1 MAIAISTDIGGTFT
15 DLVVYDLETGR
26 IHQAK
31 SYTDPADLS
40 SGIARCVDK
49 SGYSLADA
57 PEFVHGSTIAI
68 NTVIERTGATTA
80 LLVTRGMRDVYE
92 IARGNR
98 PEAYNLMFR
107 RARPLVPR
115 SAIFEIDER
124 LAADGSVIAEL
135 DEASVRRA
143 IEAALA
149 GGADAIAVCLLHS
162 YANPAHEE
170 AVGAMIAAQAPQL
183 YVSLSHKILREY
195 REYERTSTTAINSY
209 IGPKVSGY
217 LDDLDAVLGDRGF
230 AGQTLIMQ
238 SNGGVMTLD
247 TARHEPVMTMESG
260 PVGGVIAAGAI
271 AADRGVENAVA
282 FDMGGTTA
290 KAALLRSGIPEIAT
304 GYYVGGFAS
313 GIPVRVPVVDV
324 VEIGAGGG
332 SIAHIDEA
340 GALKIGPE
348 SAGGRPGPVCY
359 GWGGTRPTVTDA
371 NAVLG
376 RLNPGKFLGGEM
388 SLDVAG
394 ARQAFADQLCGSEG
408 LAGLTPEQAALAVV
422 NIAVNMMGLAV
433 RSVSIERGVDP
444 RDCALVAFGGAG
456 PLHACAVARE
466 LRIPRV
472 VVPLL
477 PGHFSAL
484 GMLLADLRHEQV
496 RTVYRTSED
505 VGDDELR
512 VVADEMSAEIS
523 DLLSTEH
530 IGEGNQEIQ
539 LYLDMRYR
547 GQEFSLRTP
556 CSRSELLVSDGG
568 LEKVR
573 HRFDELHELRFGHS
587 AEGSV
592 VEIVNIRV
600 VGIGRRARFRPR
612 PEQQAGEVTVTTRQ
626 VVSGQGSEAIARE
639 WNIYQRETLPVGYV
653 INGPAIIEE
662 YASTL
667 VIEAGDVATVADD
680 GALDVAVAAPDAA
693 HAGQEGT
700 GK

>member
-15 DLVVYDLETGR
+15 DLVIYDLDTGH

-40 SGIARCVDK
+40 SGIVRCLDK

-57 PEFVHGSTIAI
+57 PEFVHGSTVAI
-68 NTVIERTGATTA
+68 NTAIERTGAPTA

-92 IARGNR
+92 IGRGNR

-107 RARPLVPR
+107 RPQPLVPR
-115 SAIFEIDER
+115 EAVFEIDER
-124 LAADGSVIAEL
+124 LGADGSVVRALDGDGAREAIA
-135 DEASVRRA
+135 
-143 IEAALA
+143 AALA
-149 GGADAIAVCLLHS
+149 GGARAIAVCFLHA
-162 YANPAHEE
+162 YGNPVHEE
-170 AVGAMIAAQAPQL
+170 AVGELIAAEAPDVYL
-183 YVSLSHKILREY
+183 SLSHKVLREY
-195 REYERTSTTAINSY
+195 REYERISTTAVNSY

-217 LDDLDAVLGDRGF
+217 LDDLDAALAEHGF
-230 AGQTLIMQ
+230 AGRTLIMQ
-238 SNGGVMTLD
+238 SNGGVMTLE
-247 TARHEPVMTMESG
+247 TARREPVMTMESG
-260 PVGGVIAAGAI
+260 PVGGVIAAGAL
-271 AADRGVENAVA
+271 ALDRGIENAVA

-290 KAALLRSGIPEIAT
+290 KAALLRSGTPDIAA

-340 GALKIGPE
+340 GSLKIGPQ

-359 GWGGTRPTVTDA
+359 GWGGTDPTVTDA
-371 NAVLG
+371 NVVLG
-376 RLNPGKFLGGEM
+376 RLNPGRFLGGEM

-394 ARQAFADQLCGSEG
+394 ARRAIEERLCGELG
-408 LAGLTPEQAALAVV
+408 IDAEQAALAVV

-466 LRIPRV
+466 LKIPRV

-505 VGDDELR
+505 VAGDELR
-512 VVADEMSAEIS
+512 ATADEMAGQITELLGAEQI
-523 DLLSTEH
+523 DAEH
-530 IGEGNQEIQ
+530 REVQIH
-539 LYLDMRYR
+539 LDMRYR
-547 GQEFSLRTP
+547 GQEFTLRVP
-556 CSRSELLVSDGG
+556 CSREELLVADGG
-568 LEKVR
+568 LAAVR
-573 HRFDELHELRFGHS
+573 RRFDELHAQRFGHS

-600 VGIGRRARFRPR
+600 VGIGRRARFRPK
-612 PEQQAGEVTVTTRQ
+612 PEQVGGGAAPVTRR
-626 VVSGQGSEAIARE
+626 VVSGRGSRADAAE
-639 WNIYQRETLPVGYV
+639 WNVYQREALPVGEV
-653 INGPAIIEE
+653 VRGPAIIEE

-667 VIEAGDVATVADD
+667 VIEAGDVATVAAD
-680 GALDVAVAAPDAA
+680 GALDVAVAIGAPQHSASPVLEG
-693 HAGQEGT
+693 AGQ
-700 GK
+700 